1 MCLII
6 FAHRAKPGYPLIIAA
21 NRDEFYARPAAEADT
36 WGTPSGGLLQSQVL
50 AGRDLQAGGT
60 WLGITRNGRF
70 AAVTNIYDPSQPE
83 KKQRSRGDLTKN
95 FLKSS
100 QSAEQYCE
108 AIITEFHQFAGFN
121 LLIGDGEALYYANNF
136 EEIIWRLEPGIYGLS
151 NGLLNSGSPKVERGK
166 KILHSLLNSVP
177 TLNTDQ
183 LIRMMADQEQ
193 TSGESL
199 PSTGATLR
207 LERQLSS
214 IFTLDQ
220 ERLYGTRCSTA
231 LIRNAKGDTCFC
243 EQNYDS
249 AGSPTACHYYELST
263 KKAAKLDLRKD
274 MAIL

>member
-6 FAHRAKPGYPLIIAA
+6 FAHRAETDYPLVIAA
-21 NRDEFYARPAAEADT
+21 NRDEFYTRPAAEADI
-36 WGTPSGGLLQSQVL
+36 WETPSGGLLQSQVL
-50 AGRDLQAGGT
+50 AGRDLEAGGT

-108 AIITEFHQFAGFN
+108 AIITELHQFAGFN
-121 LLIGDGEALYYANNF
+121 LLIGDGEALYYANNL

-151 NGLLNSGSPKVERGK
+151 NGLLNSRSPKVERGK
-166 KILHSLLNSVP
+166 IKLHSLLNSAP

-231 LIRNAKGDTCFC
+231 LIRNAKGDTRFC
-243 EQNYDS
+243 EQSYDS
-249 AGSPTACHYYELST
+249 AGAPTTCHYYELST
-263 KKAAKLDLRKD
+263 MPREIKELG
-274 MAIL
+274 M